1 MNIDEKLRANR
12 ERFGRKLE
20 QVRNDSDLSRE
31 GKARQLR
38 PVFEEAKALDTR
50 LRSERMEGLRE
61 KVRDTEREAFKAPAL
76 RNADPAAMQ
85 MNYRHA
91 LDAVD
96 GITDARILSSR
107 LERAVITGDQT
118 LARAVAWRANE
129 LQHDGVVRA
138 YLDDDQDANRKW
150 SNWAE
155 AHTELERVEQLGESL
170 GFGDAPL
177 EEPSEL
183 RGFQEAAQA

>member
-12 ERFGRKLE
+12 ARFTRKLE
-20 QVRNDSDLSRE
+20 DVRADNDLSRE
-31 GKARQLR
+31 GKARRLAPLYQ
-38 PVFEEAKALDTR
+38 EAKTLDAK

-107 LERAVITGDQT
+107 LERAVITGDKP

-129 LQHDGVVRA
+129 LQHDGVVNA
-138 YLDDDQDANRKW
+138 YLDSDSDARRKW
-150 SNWAE
+150 TAWAE
-155 AHTELERVEQLGESL
+155 AHTEAERVEQLGETL
-170 GFGDAPL
+170 GFGDVPIS
-177 EEPSEL
+177 EPPEL
-183 RGFQEAAQA
+183 RGYVQEAS

>member
-1 MNIDEKLRANR
+1 MSNQNEKIRANKAR
-12 ERFGRKLE
+12 YERTLE
-20 QVRNDSDLSRE
+20 QVRADGDLSPE
-31 GKARQLR
+31 GKARKLR

-107 LERAVITGDQT
+107 LERAVITGDKP

-129 LQHDGVVRA
+129 LQHDGVVNA
-138 YLDDDQDANRKW
+138 YLDSDSDARQKW
-150 SNWAE
+150 TAWAE
-155 AHTELERVEQLGESL
+155 AHTEAERVEQLGETL
-170 GFGDAPL
+170 GFGDVPIS
-177 EEPSEL
+177 EPPEL
-183 RGFQEAAQA
+183 RGYVQEAS